1 MGIKSL
7 KDRWKS
13 TQKSAY
19 LFLAPW
25 LVGILAFSIIP
36 MIVSLYYSF
45 TDFNMFND
53 PDWVAIE
60 NYQRMFHD
68 PRFIQSL
75 KITMRYVLVG
85 VPLQLAFALFL
96 AVILNEH
103 VPGVRIFRAVY
114 YVPSLL
120 GGSVAIA
127 LLWRQIFGIDGLL
140 NKLLAFL
147 GFTDISGTSWLNNP
161 KSAIYTLVVLL
172 VWQFGSC
179 MVIFVSEHTVGTL

>member
-53 PDWVAIE
+53 PDWAAIE
-60 NYQRMFHD
+60 N
-68 PRFIQSL
+68 
-75 KITMRYVLVG
+75 
-85 VPLQLAFALFL
+85 
-96 AVILNEH
+96 
-103 VPGVRIFRAVY
+103 
-114 YVPSLL
+114 
-120 GGSVAIA
+120 
-127 LLWRQIFGIDGLL
+127 
-140 NKLLAFL
+140 
-147 GFTDISGTSWLNNP
+147 
-161 KSAIYTLVVLL
+161 
-172 VWQFGSC
+172 
-179 MVIFVSEHTVGTL
+179 VS